1 MCYNI
6 GIKGKGGSTQNI
18 YYLGK
23 ETMNEVRLTPK
34 RMQEDKERIMRL
46 IKNCQRIAIV
56 CTLSSW
62 IVFFIF
68 AESDS
73 SCSSSFIWPPLVVF
87 QWVVLDGFLENA
99 IKPIILENEYV
110 KLEIKQLPKI
120 KWIGVFVVCATI
132 VLLLRDIL
140 VMQQPVKDL
149 VVHLL
154 FIVIFAKMVYNA
166 TSFPIG
172 FTV

>member
-99 IKPIILENEYV
+99 IKPIIL
-110 KLEIKQLPKI
+110 
-120 KWIGVFVVCATI
+120 
-132 VLLLRDIL
+132 
-140 VMQQPVKDL
+140 
-149 VVHLL
+149 
-154 FIVIFAKMVYNA
+154 
-166 TSFPIG
+166 
-172 FTV
+172 

>member
-1 MCYNI
+1 MKRRKYPKCNL
-6 GIKGKGGSTQNI
+6 GKG
-18 YYLGK
+18 
-23 ETMNEVRLTPK
+23 TMNEVRLTPK

-46 IKNCQRIAIV
+46 IKNFQRIAIV

-87 QWVVLDGFLENA
+87 QWVLFDGFLENA
-99 IKPIILENEYV
+99 IRPIVLENEYV
-110 KLEIKQLPKI
+110 KLEIRQLPKI
-120 KWIGVFVVCATI
+120 KWIGIFVVCATI
-132 VLLLRDIL
+132 TLLLRDII
-140 VMQQPVKDL
+140 VMQQPMKYL
-149 VVHLL
+149 VAHLL
-154 FIVIFAKMVYNA
+154 FIVIFAKMAYNA
-166 TSFPIG
+166 TGFPIG